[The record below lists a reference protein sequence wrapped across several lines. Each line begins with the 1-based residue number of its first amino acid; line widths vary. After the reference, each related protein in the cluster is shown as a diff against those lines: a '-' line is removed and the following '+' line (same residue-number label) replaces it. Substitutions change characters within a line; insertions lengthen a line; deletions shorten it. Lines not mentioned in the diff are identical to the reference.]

1 MKKNPQ
7 SSWDTQIASFFRSLK
22 TPKVA
27 FLILEA
33 CIILS
38 LVAAVV
44 GERSVIAV
52 ERRIMPAGDVFN
64 FQSIARSIRHFDY
77 PMREKRL
84 PGFPL
89 ALLVGMELGFDPT
102 QTGIA
107 ISILASAGTTI
118 VLYLLGRH
126 FKWPAF
132 PLAAVLLLTS
142 VAPLLTINGVRP
154 LSDSYFLFFIVL
166 CVYLVTVAKP
176 TRKWAIWT
184 GLAIAFMVFTR
195 YEGGPTAVLLL
206 LLLRFRMPWK
216 LVGIACLPL
225 VIGGLLWLPVLKY
238 INGSLNEFGY
248 AKDAAQLASLETLPA
263 DYMKIVESSGFGKAW
278 TISDLWSED
287 TQIALEAKQLLYAP
301 EWWISVLGSF
311 GFIWLIVALRKQ
323 AAPLLVAFILYPI
336 LPAWW
341 FTYSRYVAPM
351 SAFYFFCI
359 AAGVVGVWKI
369 TEYLLRKMP
378 FSIQAGTAVILGIIL
393 IRAIFD
399 VAPIYYKE
407 ARAKGLENN
416 GRGYALYMAVQ
427 SLRER
432 PERVAVSFDYLM
444 AYMMLGSVD
453 SPKDARNAGRGIYL
467 SAKPE
472 ASPKELAGY
481 LDDKKAQILIDSG
494 EKEIQPLVAYLKD
507 AKKIDHTETFTWPRQ
522 DKEIDSAY
530 LHYLK

>member
-1 MKKNPQ
+1 MKQKLQ
-7 SSWDTQIASFFRSLK
+7 SSFSNRVTSFFRSLT
-22 TPKVA
+22 TPKIT
-27 FLILEA
+27 FIILEA

-38 LVAAVV
+38 LVAAVA
-44 GERSVIAV
+44 GERTVIAV
-52 ERRIMPAGDVFN
+52 QRKIMPAGDVFN
-64 FQSIARSIRHFDY
+64 FQSIARNIRHFDY

-89 ALLVGMELGFDPT
+89 ALLIGMELGFDPT

-107 ISILASAGTTI
+107 ISIMASAATTVI
-118 VLYLLGRH
+118 LYLLGRH
-126 FKWPAF
+126 FKWPMF
-132 PLAAVLLLTS
+132 PLAAVLMLTS

-154 LSDSYFLFFIVL
+154 LSDSYFLFLIVL
-166 CVYLVTVAKP
+166 SVYLTTVAKP
-176 TRKWAIWT
+176 TRAWAIGT
-184 GLAIAFMVFTR
+184 GLALALMVFTR
-195 YEGGPTAVLLL
+195 YEGGPTAILLL

-216 LVGIACLPL
+216 LVALACLPL
-225 VIGGLLWLPVLKY
+225 AIGTLLWLPVLKH
-238 INGSLNEFGY
+238 INGSLSEFGY
-248 AKDAAQLASLETLPA
+248 AKDAAQLASFETLPA
-263 DYMKIVESSGFGKAW
+263 DYMRIVESSGFGKAW

-287 TQIALEAKQLLYAP
+287 QQISLEAQQLFYSP

-311 GFIWLIVALRKQ
+311 GFIWIIVSLRKA

-351 SAFYFFCI
+351 SAFYFFCV

-369 TEYLLRKMP
+369 TEYLLKKMP
-378 FSIQAGTAVILGIIL
+378 FSVRAGTAVILGIFL
-393 IRAIFD
+393 VRAILD

-416 GRGYALYMAVQ
+416 GRGYALYTALQ
-427 SLRER
+427 SLRHR

-444 AYMMLGSVD
+444 AYMMFGTVD
-453 SPKDARNAGRGIYL
+453 SPKDGLNMGRGIYL

-472 ASPKELAGY
+472 ASAEELAAY
-481 LDDKKAQILIDSG
+481 LKEKDAQILVDSG
-494 EKEIQPLVAYLKD
+494 EKEVQPLITYLKNTK
-507 AKKIDHTETFTWPRQ
+507 AIERTEEFTWPRQ
-522 DKEIDSAY
+522 DKEIDTAY